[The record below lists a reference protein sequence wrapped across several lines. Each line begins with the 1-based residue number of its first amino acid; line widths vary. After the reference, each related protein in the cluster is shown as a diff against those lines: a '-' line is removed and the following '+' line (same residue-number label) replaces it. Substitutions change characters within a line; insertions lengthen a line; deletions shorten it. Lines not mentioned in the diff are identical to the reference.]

1 MTDSQILIPARSSL
15 SKVFRRI
22 SRNLGGLVGAIFVF
36 FAIGCA
42 LFAPL
47 LTLYDPT
54 KLDFSARLVA
64 PTMSWTS
71 FGPHPLG
78 TDQLGRDIWARLAY
92 GGRTTL
98 AISVCGVLL
107 ACLIGVAAGLAAGYR
122 GGFLDRLVM
131 RVVDVQL
138 AFPIMLLA
146 LMVVAAVG
154 PNALTIIVVLALT
167 GWARFARV
175 IRGEVLSLRSREFVV
190 SAEAAGA
197 RPGRILFRHIL
208 PNTMASIVVLATLE
222 LARFILMESS
232 LSFLGVGVQPPAPSW
247 GRMLAEGRQFMET
260 AWWLST
266 LPGVMI
272 VVVILGVS
280 FLGDWMRG
288 RFDPKMQ
295 GRK

>member
-1 MTDSQILIPARSSL
+1 MTDTSVLIPATPMPVKLLRL
-15 SKVFRRI
+15 I
-22 SRNLGGLVGAIFVF
+22 SRNLGGIVGWIFVV
-36 FAIGCA
+36 FAVGCA
-42 LFAPL
+42 VFAPL
-47 LTLYDPT
+47 LTAYDPT
-54 KLDFSARLVA
+54 KLDFGARLVA
-64 PTMSWTS
+64 PTMGWTS

-98 AISVCGVLL
+98 AISLCGVLL

-122 GGFLDRLVM
+122 GGFLDRFVM
-131 RVVDVQL
+131 RFVDVQL
-138 AFPIMLLA
+138 AFPVMLLA

-154 PNALTIIVVLALT
+154 PNAVTIVVVLALT

-175 IRGEVLSLRSREFVV
+175 IRGEVLSLRGREFVI

-197 RPGRILFRHIL
+197 RPGRILLRHIL

-280 FLGDWMRG
+280 FLGDWMRD
-288 RFDPKMQ
+288 RFDPKMR